1 MELKT
6 SFPSVN
12 TLVLS
17 IQGRVDASSI
27 DQVKAT
33 WITAEQVQSIVV
45 DLSQTTFI
53 DSMGLA
59 ALVSGL
65 KAARQ
70 RGGHFVIAAP
80 SEPVRVILELTAMDR
95 AFEITQTIEAAL
107 TLVGAA

>member
-12 TLVLS
+12 TLVLTL
-17 IQGRVDASSI
+17 QGRVDASTI
-27 DQVKAT
+27 DQVKST
-33 WITAEQVQSIVV
+33 WNTAEQVQSIVI

-65 KAARQ
+65 KTARQ
-70 RGGHFVIAAP
+70 RGGRFVIAAP

-95 AFEITQTIEAAL
+95 AFEIAQTIEAAL
-107 TLVGAA
+107 SLVGAA